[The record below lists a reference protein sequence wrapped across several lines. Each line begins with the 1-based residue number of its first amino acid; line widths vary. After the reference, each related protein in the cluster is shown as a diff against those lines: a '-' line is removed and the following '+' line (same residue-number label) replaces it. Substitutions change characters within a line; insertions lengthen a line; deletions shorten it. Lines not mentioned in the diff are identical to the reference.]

1 MRSIASP
8 PPFFFFLS
16 SFFFL
21 LCKALPC
28 LSFRAC
34 REIFI
39 TVRCVHR
46 TLQNINITDEQCSS
60 LRIERS
66 DTGDPEKYCV
76 ANFLGRG
83 ETNETILKDLLANS
97 FYRVISLDERV
108 FPLTTLLYSL
118 FSLHYECREF
128 TTPPSRI
135 RVPPPLTSGGMKRFV
150 DYYPSVAFG
159 DSSPHNGSR

>member
-16 SFFFL
+16 SL
-21 LCKALPC
+21 QGIALPVI
-28 LSFRAC
+28 LS
-34 REIFI
+34 
-39 TVRCVHR
+39 
-46 TLQNINITDEQCSS
+46 
-60 LRIERS
+60 
-66 DTGDPEKYCV
+66 
-76 ANFLGRG
+76 
-83 ETNETILKDLLANS
+83 ETKNLYN
-97 FYRVISLDERV
+97 RVRV
-108 FPLTTLLYSL
+108 FPPTTLLYSL
-118 FSLHYECREF
+118 FSLHNECIEF

>member
-8 PPFFFFLS
+8 PP
-16 SFFFL
+16 FFFL

-66 DTGDPEKYCV
+66 DMKRNKCECV
-76 ANFLGRG
+76 AH
-83 ETNETILKDLLANS
+83 T
-97 FYRVISLDERV
+97 
-108 FPLTTLLYSL
+108 YSL
-118 FSLHYECREF
+118 FTITYYFNSGAGVPAHSSLF
-128 TTPPSRI
+128 TILSSLWVQ
-135 RVPPPLTSGGMKRFV
+135 RV
-150 DYYPSVAFG
+150 YYPSVTHTRAT
-159 DSSPHNGSR
+159 SPHKWRHEKVCRLLPLSRLWRQLPSQWEPLKG